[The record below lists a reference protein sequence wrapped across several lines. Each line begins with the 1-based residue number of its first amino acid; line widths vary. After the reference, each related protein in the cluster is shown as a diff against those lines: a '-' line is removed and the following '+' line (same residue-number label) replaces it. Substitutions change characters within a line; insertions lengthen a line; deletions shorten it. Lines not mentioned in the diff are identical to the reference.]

1 MVVAVNGGSHH
12 KIGEN
17 DHVLRARLPAESQQP
32 AALRRTSESCS
43 ASSDAAAPDGR
54 RPSGG
59 AATRDVWM
67 RAGGG
72 GPNRRSGGSNGET
85 AVGRGGA
92 GQRWRGGW
100 SGAEPAGE
108 VLPHAAAGRPAGHA
122 TARVRRHAHQIP
134 AADTAGSRFLL
145 VRLGRPACLAVSI
158 GTLRLAGR
166 LAAAP
171 RQHRTRAETR
181 AKSAPPPA

>member
-59 AATRDVWM
+59 AAMGGVWV

-72 GPNRRSGGSNGET
+72 GPNWRAEGAAERR
-85 AVGRGGA
+85 R
-92 GQRWRGGW
+92 RWRG
-100 SGAEPAGE
+100 AAGE
-108 VLPHAAAGRPAGHA
+108 LLGCDGVLQP
-122 TARVRRHAHQIP
+122 IP
-134 AADTAGSRFLL
+134 
-145 VRLGRPACLAVSI
+145 
-158 GTLRLAGR
+158 
-166 LAAAP
+166 
-171 RQHRTRAETR
+171 
-181 AKSAPPPA
+181 